1 LGLKELAIC
10 KRRRRRRRRRRKEE
24 KIAEGFSE
32 DDATE

>member
-10 KRRRRRRRRRRKEE
+10 KRKRRRRRRRKEE

>member
-1 LGLKELAIC
+1 LKELAIC